1 VRMNSSCLCKRA
13 NKHCSNLV
21 RLPQPWLGKAI
32 TLTFRWDVRTG
43 PGQTHATTRVAP
55 RDPTGLTSII
65 GPMADKGAGIFNQ
78 FATFPVAQ

>member
-21 RLPQPWLGKAI
+21 RLPQPWIGKAI

-43 PGQTHATTRVAP
+43 LGQRHAITRVVP
-55 RDPTGLTSII
+55 RVPTGLISTI
-65 GPMADKGAGIFNQ
+65 GSMADKGAGIFNR